1 MEKETFTEDSSVR
14 KSLTVVFVLS
24 TQDEK
29 VQAQCHRAVK
39 HLQEQ
44 GIRSEIR
51 TEEDA
56 IRMIGGLHEEAGSQR
71 NAREIAKRTEAFRK
85 TLFLS
90 DRSGM
95 LEKLK
100 KEGACAIALSHAK
113 NRAEAFSGI
122 SYIFAEVDE
131 VEADSYVKA
140 YEREANLPWQI
151 LETGRLQVRETTVQD
166 IEAFYRIYA
175 GASITRFMEGLFPDP
190 QDERRYTEDYIRN
203 VYGLLGFGVWTVVEK
218 ASGEIVGRAGF
229 SIRNGFEEVELGFLI
244 GEPWQRKGYAKEVC
258 QAILQYGKEVLGFSM
273 VMALVKKENTVSIHL
288 LQELGFVVTEEVEI
302 EENIYGNRYLRGEEE
317 EQTKQ
322 ASGTVALTPTH
333 FGSYL
338 KMKVQPDKEGA
349 GGIDTGE

>member
-1 MEKETFTEDSSVR
+1 MEKGTFTEDSSVR

-29 VQAQCHRAVK
+29 VQGQCHRAVK
-39 HLQEQ
+39 HLQEH

-56 IRMIGGLHEEAGSQR
+56 IGMIGGLHEEA
-71 NAREIAKRTEAFRK
+71 NAREITKRTEALRK

-90 DRSGM
+90 DRVRM

-100 KEGACAIALSHAK
+100 NEGACAIALSHAG
-113 NRAEAFSGI
+113 NQAEAFSGA
-122 SYIFAEVDE
+122 SYIFSEVDE
-131 VEADSYVKA
+131 VEPDSYVKA
-140 YEREANLPWQI
+140 YEREAGLAWHI
-151 LETGRLQVRETTVQD
+151 LETERLQVRETTVQD

-175 GASITRFMEGLFPDP
+175 GASITRFMEGLFQDP
-190 QDERRYTEDYIRN
+190 QDERRYTRDYIRN

-218 ASGEIVGRAGF
+218 ASGEIIGRAGF

-258 QAILQYGKEVLGFSM
+258 KAILQYGKEVLGFSM
-273 VMALVKKENTVSIHL
+273 VMALVKKENAISIHL
-288 LQELGFVVTEEVEI
+288 LQELGFVVAEEVEI
-302 EENIYGNRYLRGEEE
+302 EENIYGNRYLREEEE
-317 EQTKQ
+317 EQAKQ
-322 ASGTVALTPTH
+322 VSGTVALTPAH

-338 KMKVQPDKEGA
+338 KMKVKLDEAKAA
-349 GGIDTGE
+349 GD

>member
-1 MEKETFTEDSSVR
+1 
-14 KSLTVVFVLS
+14 
-24 TQDEK
+24 
-29 VQAQCHRAVK
+29 
-39 HLQEQ
+39 
-44 GIRSEIR
+44 
-51 TEEDA
+51 
-56 IRMIGGLHEEAGSQR
+56 
-71 NAREIAKRTEAFRK
+71 
-85 TLFLS
+85 
-90 DRSGM
+90 M

-100 KEGACAIALSHAK
+100 KEGAYAIALSHAK

-151 LETGRLQVRETTVQD
+151 LETERLQVRETTVQD

-175 GASITRFMEGLFPDP
+175 GTSITRFMEGLFQDP

-218 ASGEIVGRAGF
+218 ASGEIIGRAGF